1 MMKTIGLLGG
11 MSWESTLEYYR
22 LINEETKHRRGG
34 LHSARCLLYSV
45 DFGEIEPFMQVDEW
59 DQISQ
64 ILVKASRILEAG
76 GADFLLLCTN
86 TMHKLYETIQEAL
99 TIELIHIADPTAEE
113 ILKAGINKIGL
124 LGTKPT
130 MEQDFY
136 RERLQEKGIDVIIP
150 GEQDRDV
157 VHRVIFKELCLG
169 KYDMRSQQEY
179 IRIMNDL
186 TAQGAEGIVL
196 GCTEITLL
204 LKKEEVSVPVFDTTS
219 LHAVKAVER
228 ALEDEIPGE

>member
-34 LHSARCLLYSV
+34 LHSAKCLLYSV
-45 DFGEIEPFMQVDEW
+45 DFGEIEPLMRMDKWE
-59 DQISQ
+59 QIGQ
-64 ILVKASRILEAG
+64 ILVNASRILEEG

-86 TMHKLYETIQEAL
+86 TMHKLHETIQDAVK
-99 TIELIHIADPTAEE
+99 IELIHIADPTAEK
-113 ILKAGINKIGL
+113 ILRAGINKIGL

-130 MEQDFY
+130 MEQGFY

-150 GEQDRDV
+150 GETDRDA
-157 VHRVIFKELCLG
+157 VHRVIFEELCLG
-169 KYDMRSQQEY
+169 KYDVRSQQEY
-179 IRIMNDL
+179 IRIMNAL

-204 LKKEEVSVPVFDTTS
+204 LKKDEVSVPIFDTTS
-219 LHAVKAVER
+219 IHAVKAVER
-228 ALEDEIPGE
+228 ALEDEITG

>member
-1 MMKTIGLLGG
+1 MKTIGLLGG

>member
-64 ILVKASRILEAG
+64 ILVIASRILEAG